1 MQWETAN
8 PTKAKNIVDE
18 HRQSNTVEARARFI
32 SNMVSVNVIS
42 SEQVDDVM
50 YDESLDDMFD
60 LVTTMATTNE
70 PHQE

>member
-1 MQWETAN
+1 M
-8 PTKAKNIVDE
+8 
-18 HRQSNTVEARARFI
+18 
-32 SNMVSVNVIS
+32 NVIS
-42 SEQVDDVM
+42 SEQVDDAM